1 MSSAILQ
8 SSSTLGTGRLSTF
21 EERQD
26 KAEDAL
32 VRKTLAGQAGKR
44 KRHQDVY
51 TVHDHE
57 DDSSD
62 GNDNEDVRPRKLG
75 KHHSVDPA
83 EDQPEDEIMV
93 VEAPPNPPQKKE
105 AASAVGS
112 ALHRNADGSIAAP
125 KVRLKPEG
133 NLVWFRLPNIYT
145 SSI

>member
-133 NLVWFRLPNIYT
+133 KLVCFRLPNIYT